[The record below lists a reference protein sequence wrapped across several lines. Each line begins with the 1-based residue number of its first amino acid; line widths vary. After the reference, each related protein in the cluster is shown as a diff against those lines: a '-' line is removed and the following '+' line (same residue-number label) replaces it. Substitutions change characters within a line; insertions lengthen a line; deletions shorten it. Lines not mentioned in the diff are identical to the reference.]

1 MRTFTK
7 RSVKLAIGLPAAI
20 AVSAGIGLAATTVD
34 LAASPRAAAAAT
46 GAASDAGHRRD
57 HIPKRLKDSLLAV
70 SDLSSGY
77 SALMEPSPSDATAFD
92 DACAMWEG
100 DSEDASQPLGRLTAV
115 KKDDDSAIV
124 MFTNDSLVVVEHIA
138 VIGEDKA
145 QAVVD
150 GFAEAPERCP
160 VITTGE
166 GDDKV
171 RVTQSPLTVPDLGDA
186 SAEHQGGLQDERTAR
201 RSGQDDRG
209 RVAGPVPRPHVPGVG
224 RTGPGRGGDDRRGG
238 RGEAPAERLD
248 RTALSGSRLLD

>member
-186 SAEHQGGLQDERTAR
+186 SAGIKVVYKTSEPPAVQVKMIAVAWQDLSLVLMYLGSDE
-201 RSGQDDRG
+201 
-209 RVAGPVPRPHVPGVG
+209 
-224 RTGPGRGGDDRRGG
+224 PGRD
-238 RGEAPAERLD
+238 EVETIAAAAAEKLRPND
-248 RTALSGSRLLD
+248 